1 MKKKKSFS
9 FDTGK
14 ASTASNEKAV
24 TAVLNQARQT
34 VDTWP
39 TRTQLQEPLDG
50 QQSLFDQ
57 PADYPI
63 IAPSWRRKTGEKRTI
78 RKQLVISPTAR
89 KNLQERAE
97 NEDMSIN
104 ECVNQLT
111 AAAIRNRLQIH
122 REKAPET
129 KSLRLIFVTTPTMV
143 QAIEQAAAKQDVS
156 LNEFICFVLE
166 NSERIPL

>member
-34 VDTWP
+34 PDTWP
-39 TRTQLQEPLDG
+39 TRTQLQEPIPG

-57 PADYPI
+57 QNSSTVIPAT
-63 IAPSWRRKTGEKRTI
+63 WRRKSAEKRTI

-89 KNLQERAE
+89 KNLQERAK
-97 NEDMSIN
+97 NEDMSAN

-111 AAAIRNRLQIH
+111 AAAIRTGLQIR
-122 REKAPET
+122 RETAPET
-129 KSLRLIFVTTPTMV
+129 KSLRLIFVTTPTLEK
-143 QAIEQAAAKQDVS
+143 AIEQAADAQDVS
-156 LNEFICFVLE
+156 FNEFICYVLE
-166 NSERIPL
+166 NNEKVSL

>member
-34 VDTWP
+34 PDTWP

-57 PADYPI
+57 PTGYPVI
-63 IAPSWRRKTGEKRTI
+63 TAAWRRKSAEKRTI

-89 KNLQERAE
+89 ENLQKRAK
-97 NEDMSIN
+97 NEDMSAN

-111 AAAIRNRLQIH
+111 AAAIRNGLQIH

-129 KSLRLIFVTTPTMV
+129 KSLRLLFVTTPTLI
-143 QAIEQAAAKQDVS
+143 QAIEQAAAAQDVS
-156 LNEFICFVLE
+156 LNEFICYVLE
-166 NSERIPL
+166 NNEKVSL